1 MPGQQPER
9 IETLLE
15 EHVKKHSPKGVTVEF
30 RRGHGG
36 NAYVCDPNSEF
47 GLAAQQALEEA
58 FGRKPVL
65 VREGGSIPIIEE
77 MKRVLGA
84 DALMLGMCLPDA
96 RIHSPNENFPVDLFS
111 KGIDMTFKTGLGKPV
126 VHAVRG
132 IDMNIR
138 QGEVYGLIGPN
149 GSGKSTLM
157 KALLG
162 LVRPTEGSCSI
173 FGRSSLA
180 PDSKEEVGF
189 LPENPYFYKFLT
201 GAETVSFYGRL
212 CGLSGKSLKAKVR
225 ELLELVGLA
234 DAADRRL
241 GGYSKGMLQRIGM
254 AQALVQSPR
263 LLVLDEPTAGV
274 DPLGSRDI
282 RNIIENLKGR
292 GMTVFL
298 CSHLLEQ
305 VQEVCDRV
313 GVIFKGLLIAE
324 GSVNELT
331 RDSDKQEILLEHA
344 SPELMERLKDMVKED
359 GHAVWLEDGHPRNS
373 LESVFLK
380 SLLEWKEKHPNPEP

>member
-1 MPGQQPER
+1 MDQP
-9 IETLLE
+9 
-15 EHVKKHSPKGVTVEF
+15 
-30 RRGHGG
+30 
-36 NAYVCDPNSEF
+36 
-47 GLAAQQALEEA
+47 AAAEIVNLH
-58 FGRKPVL
+58 K
-65 VREGGSIPIIEE
+65 
-77 MKRVLGA
+77 
-84 DALMLGMCLPDA
+84 
-96 RIHSPNENFPVDLFS
+96 
-111 KGIDMTFKTGLGKPV
+111 TFKTGLGKPV

-132 IDMNIR
+132 IDMSIR

-241 GGYSKGMLQRIGM
+241 GGYSKGMLQRIGI
-254 AQALVQSPR
+254 AQAILHDPEIIF
-263 LLVLDEPTAGV
+263 LDEPMSGLDPIGRKMIKDLILDLKKAGKTIFFNTHILSDV
-274 DPLGSRDI
+274 ETI
-282 RNIIENLKGR
+282 
-292 GMTVFL
+292 
-298 CSHLLEQ
+298 
-305 VQEVCDRV
+305 CDRCA
-313 GVIFKGLLIAE
+313 IIAGGKIRAE
-324 GSVNELT
+324 KNMNELT
-331 RDSDKQEILLEHA
+331 MPLEVYFLEIVEDVSKTPRTKS
-344 SPELMERLKDMVKED
+344 SPHKK
-359 GHAVWLEDGHPRNS
+359 
-373 LESVFLK
+373 
-380 SLLEWKEKHPNPEP
+380 PE

>member
-1 MPGQQPER
+1 MDQP
-9 IETLLE
+9 
-15 EHVKKHSPKGVTVEF
+15 V
-30 RRGHGG
+30 
-36 NAYVCDPNSEF
+36 
-47 GLAAQQALEEA
+47 AAEIVNLH
-58 FGRKPVL
+58 K
-65 VREGGSIPIIEE
+65 
-77 MKRVLGA
+77 
-84 DALMLGMCLPDA
+84 
-96 RIHSPNENFPVDLFS
+96 
-111 KGIDMTFKTGLGKPV
+111 TFKTGLGKPV

-212 CGLSGKSLKAKVR
+212 CGLSGKSLKEKVR

-241 GGYSKGMLQRIGM
+241 GGYS
-254 AQALVQSPR
+254 
-263 LLVLDEPTAGV
+263 
-274 DPLGSRDI
+274 
-282 RNIIENLKGR
+282 
-292 GMTVFL
+292 
-298 CSHLLEQ
+298 
-305 VQEVCDRV
+305 
-313 GVIFKGLLIAE
+313 
-324 GSVNELT
+324 
-331 RDSDKQEILLEHA
+331 
-344 SPELMERLKDMVKED
+344 
-359 GHAVWLEDGHPRNS
+359 
-373 LESVFLK
+373 
-380 SLLEWKEKHPNPEP
+380 

>member
-1 MPGQQPER
+1 MTFFMDQP
-9 IETLLE
+9 
-15 EHVKKHSPKGVTVEF
+15 V
-30 RRGHGG
+30 
-36 NAYVCDPNSEF
+36 
-47 GLAAQQALEEA
+47 AAEIVNLH
-58 FGRKPVL
+58 K
-65 VREGGSIPIIEE
+65 
-77 MKRVLGA
+77 
-84 DALMLGMCLPDA
+84 
-96 RIHSPNENFPVDLFS
+96 
-111 KGIDMTFKTGLGKPV
+111 TFKTGLGKPV

-254 AQALVQSPR
+254 AQALVQS
-263 LLVLDEPTAGV
+263 AGV